1 MHESKKRAQPHP
13 QQHHGGG
20 NNPADKKFNKV
31 VKVAMIFFV
40 VIGLFISLFITGPN
54 VLSQIIGAVVGGIAG
69 YFFGQQM
76 HTAFYKK

>member
-1 MHESKKRAQPHP
+1 MPQSKKRPHPHP
-13 QQHHGGG
+13 QQHHSGG

-31 VKVAMIFFV
+31 VKVAIIFFA

-54 VLSQIIGAVVGGIAG
+54 VLSQIIGIVIGGVGG

-76 HTAFYKK
+76 HTTFYKK